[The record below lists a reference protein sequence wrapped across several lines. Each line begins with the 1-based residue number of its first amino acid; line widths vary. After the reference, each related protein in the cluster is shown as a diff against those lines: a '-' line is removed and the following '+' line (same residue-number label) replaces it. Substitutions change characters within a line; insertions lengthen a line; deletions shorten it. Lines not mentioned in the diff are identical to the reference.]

1 MVGPKFGANKTMQSL
16 LDDFDFTVDDI
27 EEAIDDIG
35 ENSACGDDD
44 IPAIVLNKRCKTS
57 ISTPIFSIW
66 KYSLDTGFI
75 DRKYKTQL
83 VTPVFKKGSRGS
95 PENYQPIALTSHII
109 KVFERVMRKRLVD
122 HLEDNNLLC
131 NNQHGFRQG
140 RSCLTQL
147 LAHFDDIL
155 CNSLEGADTDA
166 IYLDFA
172 KAFDK
177 VDHQLLLKKLKGHIR

>member
-1 MVGPKFGANKTMQSL
+1 MAQVDRLERIQRKGVKWILNETITTRIYNSYIVRVPLVDPKFDANKSMQSL

-27 EEAIDDIG
+27 EEAIDDIA

-44 IPAIVLNKRCKTS
+44 IPAIVLKRCKTS

-75 DRKYKTQL
+75 DKKYKTQL

-95 PENYQPIALTSHII
+95 PENYRPIALTSHII
-109 KVFERVMRKRLVD
+109 EVFERVMKKRLVD

-155 CNSLEGADTDA
+155 
-166 IYLDFA
+166 
-172 KAFDK
+172 
-177 VDHQLLLKKLKGHIR
+177 